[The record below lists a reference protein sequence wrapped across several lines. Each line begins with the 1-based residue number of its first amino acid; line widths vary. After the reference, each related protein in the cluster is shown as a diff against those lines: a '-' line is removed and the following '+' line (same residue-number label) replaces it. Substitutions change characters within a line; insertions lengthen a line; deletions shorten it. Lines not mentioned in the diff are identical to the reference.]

1 MRRMR
6 NTTRRH
12 LLLPTI
18 SGLTAANSALLA
30 AVLCSAA
37 PPALRIS
44 AAKAMSIAD
53 NFLQKQQ
60 KQRGYRPLC
69 ENPSG
74 NAEMAGQELLPDEA
88 EAPTRTAVEAA
99 LAGGLITLGEAL
111 ASPRRGHDVCAND
124 RDQRLRPAP
133 ADGQVPPGPTL
144 TKPAH
149 GLAAFETLQPEEER
163 PLHTRCRCS
172 GASFRGQPQ
181 VAGFSGAG
189 LSPRRGRDQP
199 RRSTGT

>member
-1 MRRMR
+1 LSNVCYFANIADQVSNGQWMRRMR

-18 SGLTAANSALLA
+18 SGLTAGNSALLP

-69 ENPSG
+69 ENSSG
-74 NAEMAGQELLPDEA
+74 HAEMAGQELPPDEA
-88 EAPTRTAVEAA
+88 EALTRTAVEAA

-111 ASPRRGHDVCAND
+111 ASPRWGRDVCAND
-124 RDQRLRPAP
+124 RDQRL
-133 ADGQVPPGPTL
+133 
-144 TKPAH
+144 
-149 GLAAFETLQPEEER
+149 
-163 PLHTRCRCS
+163 
-172 GASFRGQPQ
+172 
-181 VAGFSGAG
+181 
-189 LSPRRGRDQP
+189 
-199 RRSTGT
+199 

>member
-1 MRRMR
+1 LSNVCYFANIADQVSNGQWMRRMR

-18 SGLTAANSALLA
+18 SGLLA

-37 PPALRIS
+37 PPALRNS

-60 KQRGYRPLC
+60 KQRACRPLR

-74 NAEMAGQELLPDEA
+74 NAEMAGQGLLPDEA
-88 EAPTRTAVEAA
+88 EALTCTAVEAA
-99 LAGGLITLGEAL
+99 LAGDLITPGEAL
-111 ASPRRGHDVCAND
+111 ASPGWGHDVCAND

-149 GLAAFETLQPEEER
+149 GLAAFEP
-163 PLHTRCRCS
+163 
-172 GASFRGQPQ
+172 
-181 VAGFSGAG
+181 
-189 LSPRRGRDQP
+189 
-199 RRSTGT
+199 STT

>member
-18 SGLTAANSALLA
+18 SGLTADNSALLA

-60 KQRGYRPLC
+60 KQRGYRPLY

-74 NAEMAGQELLPDEA
+74 HAEMAGQELLPDEA
-88 EAPTRTAVEAA
+88 EALTRTAVEAA

-111 ASPRRGHDVCAND
+111 ASPRWGHDVCAND

-133 ADGQVPPGPTL
+133 GTTASRRILGCQPFPTQ
-144 TKPAH
+144 
-149 GLAAFETLQPEEER
+149 G
-163 PLHTRCRCS
+163 S
-172 GASFRGQPQ
+172 G
-181 VAGFSGAG
+181 
-189 LSPRRGRDQP
+189 QP

>member
-18 SGLTAANSALLA
+18 SGLTAGNSALLA

-88 EAPTRTAVEAA
+88 LTRTAVEAA
-99 LAGGLITLGEAL
+99 LAGDLITPGEAL
-111 ASPRRGHDVCAND
+111 AIAS
-124 RDQRLRPAP
+124 
-133 ADGQVPPGPTL
+133 
-144 TKPAH
+144 
-149 GLAAFETLQPEEER
+149 R
-163 PLHTRCRCS
+163 PLCK
-172 GASFRGQPQ
+172 
-181 VAGFSGAG
+181 
-189 LSPRRGRDQP
+189 
-199 RRSTGT
+199 